1 MFTALDY
8 VLLFSLTWCWHNKT
22 TTHPLWLWLKLLPV
36 GAWSTGWQLW
46 FVSENRL
53 KVEIQ
58 TWNFHTKFT
67 DSELEISVFLAF
79 EQLIGRLSLS
89 LSIVYSPWGK
99 PWFRLLQ
106 EIYILTYVVTKNVFL
121 SQPAGADCLLRQWWT
136 QKQTTMDVEG
146 KLG

>member
-1 MFTALDY
+1 M
-8 VLLFSLTWCWHNKT
+8 
-22 TTHPLWLWLKLLPV
+22 

-46 FVSENRL
+46 FVSEHGF

-67 DSELEISVFLAF
+67 DSELEISVFLVF

-89 LSIVYSPWGK
+89 LSIVYSLWVK

-106 EIYILTYVVTKNVFL
+106 EIYILTYVVTKNFFL
-121 SQPAGADCLLRQWWT
+121 SQPAGADCVLRQWWT

-146 KLG
+146 NLG